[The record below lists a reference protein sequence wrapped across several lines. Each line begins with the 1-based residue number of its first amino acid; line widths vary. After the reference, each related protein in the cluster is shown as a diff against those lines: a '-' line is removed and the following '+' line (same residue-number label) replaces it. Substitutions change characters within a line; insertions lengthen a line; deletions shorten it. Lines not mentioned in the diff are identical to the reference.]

1 MEQFNAFL
9 ISLTRAFQNGVPG
22 NLGWYINILHC
33 GKCRTS
39 KLSDKN
45 FGSDKFCLKYANKHA
60 YPIQVNFKEYVNKQK
75 NNTIYKKNL
84 PKNYMIQHMKHC
96 IILSYKE
103 LILAFAGYHLVL
115 LIVSRVLFDFLETAW
130 LFKCSVFF

>member
-1 MEQFNAFL
+1 MHKKWKVNRIAGGGSF
-9 ISLTRAFQNGVPG
+9 IC
-22 NLGWYINILHC
+22 IL
-33 GKCRTS
+33 
-39 KLSDKN
+39 
-45 FGSDKFCLKYANKHA
+45 
-60 YPIQVNFKEYVNKQK
+60 IQVNFKEYVNKQK
-75 NNTIYKKNL
+75 REKLIQFIKKNQ
-84 PKNYMIQHMKHC
+84 PKNYMIQHMKNC